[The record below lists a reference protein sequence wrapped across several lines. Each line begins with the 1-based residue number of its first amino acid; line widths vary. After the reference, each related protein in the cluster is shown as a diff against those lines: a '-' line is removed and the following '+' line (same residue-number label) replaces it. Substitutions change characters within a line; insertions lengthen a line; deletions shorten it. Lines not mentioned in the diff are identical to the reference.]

1 MSGGTS
7 ARTAADS
14 PGAVPT
20 SASNGTGTPP
30 SPLPG
35 ASTSGDTAPSHTSRN
50 RRRPEQR
57 HVRHAGEVA
66 LTPEEVLRL
75 LAPVDVLQEWALLE
89 FALTTGIR
97 REDMV
102 GIPLE
107 GVDFDQGTVRFYESK
122 KRRTRTVPMD
132 ARVMVTLRSHVR
144 TLAKGERWLFP
155 SPRRAGSHQSGR
167 YAYNVL
173 GKWLK
178 GAGLT
183 PRPFHAL
190 RATAYKL
197 AKARG
202 WSVEQAAALLGDTI
216 RVAKEFYG
224 VVTPWELRQ
233 VCREK
238 PLLGWG
244 FP

>member
-1 MSGGTS
+1 MTGPPPTE
-7 ARTAADS
+7 
-14 PGAVPT
+14 PVPIP
-20 SASNGTGTPP
+20 ASNGTGTPP

-57 HVRHAGEVA
+57 HVRHAGEAA

-75 LAPVDVLQEWALLE
+75 LAPVDVLQERALLE
-89 FALTTGIR
+89 LALTTGIL

-144 TLAKGERWLFP
+144 TLENWRRGSDGFSPHPGGPGGIRVGGTRTTFLGSGSRARVLHLGASTPCVLQLT
-155 SPRRAGSHQSGR
+155 SLPRRGD
-167 YAYNVL
+167 
-173 GKWLK
+173 
-178 GAGLT
+178 GAWN
-183 PRPFHAL
+183 RPL
-190 RATAYKL
+190 R
-197 AKARG
+197 
-202 WSVEQAAALLGDTI
+202 
-216 RVAKEFYG
+216 F
-224 VVTPWELRQ
+224 WETRSAWRRSSM
-233 VCREK
+233 VS
-238 PLLGWG
+238 
-244 FP
+244 